1 MRKYRIRISLERP
14 VFLKAN
20 EDCIAVTIVFLKN
33 ETETK
38 TYGKIS
44 PTVLPQCTVNNR
56 TEEQLPLVAL
66 CPPPVT
72 LSQSMLGND
81 AVVMKVLEVG

>member
-1 MRKYRIRISLERP
+1 MHYVLG
-14 VFLKAN
+14 VDN
-20 EDCIAVTIVFLKN
+20 EDCIAVTMVFLKN

-44 PTVLPQCTVNNR
+44 PIVLPQCTVNNR
-56 TEEQLPLVAL
+56 TEEQLLLVAL